1 MRFHLSPSP
10 RDGRHKGPR
19 AVSQQLCVLERV
31 TPPGATPPAQSR
43 IRETTAPLLPDLEQR
58 LRTGPEIAQEAG
70 RPNSPWHLLGSPAS
84 TRSAV
89 HPSLPSLC
97 LNHKVI
103 QPLPALTNHLGK
115 RPRKYGSGGH
125 KLGQKIVV
133 KVGQRTGAVAPS
145 DDDCHNLLRFP
156 DMRRAVAWRQGGWGT
171 AGETPFINAKGLVFR
186 VPPRAA
192 REGGTLAA
200 LTPLKKTDQEWTQGK
215 GDL

>member
-115 RPRKYGSGGH
+115 RPRKYGSGGR

-133 KVGQRTGAVAPS
+133 KVGQRTGRKRSLMQWAVENATLDWLVGGRVTSLLGSKVGLLGVLSFKSGPVLFFAPGP
-145 DDDCHNLLRFP
+145 R
-156 DMRRAVAWRQGGWGT
+156 
-171 AGETPFINAKGLVFR
+171 VF
-186 VPPRAA
+186 
-192 REGGTLAA
+192 GNS
-200 LTPLKKTDQEWTQGK
+200 
-215 GDL
+215 